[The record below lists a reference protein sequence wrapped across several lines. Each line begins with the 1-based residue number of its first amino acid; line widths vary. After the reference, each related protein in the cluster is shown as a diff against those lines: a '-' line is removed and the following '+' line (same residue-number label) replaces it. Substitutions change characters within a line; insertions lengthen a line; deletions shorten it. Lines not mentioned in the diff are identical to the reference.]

1 MRLNER
7 HIVVTGA
14 GTGIGRAIA
23 RGLAREGAQVVCAG
37 RTAGTLAETV
47 KLIATDGGQAVAV
60 PTDIRDMASVERL
73 LEKAVG
79 HFGRAHAVIANAGGS
94 ISVKPFLELTGED
107 WVADRSTNLDGAF
120 NTGIVFARH
129 MASHGGGNIVFVT
142 SQLSEVARPNHSAY
156 CAAKGGVRMLARA
169 MAIDLAGH
177 RIRVNCLAPGPVLVE
192 RMAKRH
198 TPETMEREN
207 RLIPLGRMG
216 DPEDMVGAAIFLASD
231 ESAFVTGTTL
241 MLDGGFVAW

>member
-1 MRLNER
+1 MRLGEKQ
-7 HIVVTGA
+7 IVITGA

-23 RGLAREGAQVVCAG
+23 RGLAHEGARIVCAG
-37 RTAGTLAETV
+37 RTAETLAETV
-47 KLIATDGGQAVAV
+47 QLVTADGGQAVAV
-60 PTDIRDMASVERL
+60 QTDIRDMSSVERL
-73 LEKAVG
+73 LAEAVG
-79 HFGRAHAVIANAGGS
+79 YFGDINTVVANAGGS

-107 WVADRSTNLDGAF
+107 WVADRTTNLDGAF

-129 MASHGGGNIVFVT
+129 MVRHGGGSIVFVS
-142 SQLSEVARPNHSAY
+142 SQLSEVARANMAAY

-169 MAIDLAGH
+169 MAIDLARHG
-177 RIRVNCLAPGPVLVE
+177 IRVNCLAPGPTLVE

-198 TPETMEREN
+198 TPESMEREK
-207 RLIPLGRMG
+207 RLIPVGRMG

-241 MLDGGFVAW
+241 FVDGGYVAW

>member
-1 MRLNER
+1 MRLSER

-14 GTGIGRAIA
+14 GTGIGKAIA
-23 RGLAREGAQVVCAG
+23 RGLAREGAGVVCAG
-37 RTAGTLAETV
+37 RKAETLAETV
-47 KLIATDGGQAVAV
+47 KRVTADGGQAVAV

-73 LEKAVG
+73 LTEAIR
-79 HFGRAHAVIANAGGS
+79 HFGRVHAVIANAGGS
-94 ISVKPFLELTGED
+94 LSVKPFLELTGED
-107 WVADRSTNLDGAF
+107 WAADRTTNLDGAF
-120 NTGIVFARH
+120 NTGLVFARH
-129 MASHGGGNIVFVT
+129 MAREGGGNIVFVS

-169 MAIDLAGH
+169 MAIDLAGY

-198 TPETMEREN
+198 TPDSMEREK

-216 DPEDMVGAAIFLASD
+216 DPEEMVGAAVFLASD
-231 ESAFVTGTTL
+231 ESAFVTGTTIFV
-241 MLDGGFVAW
+241 DGGFVSW